1 MQTADSYVYAPN
13 TILSMADKEVDLDMP
28 IAVFDA
34 LNENVLLFQS
44 VSTSQ
49 SLIHKR
55 SAWC

>member
-1 MQTADSYVYAPN
+1 MSMHP
-13 TILSMADKEVDLDMP
+13 ILSMVDKEVDLDMP

-55 SAWC
+55 SV